1 MANYY
6 NINRSVEAYEFRT
19 IDPNNGQLRNI
30 LDIAGGGGGGGGSV
44 DLSNYYTKAQTN
56 GLFSPYYSST
66 ETDNLLTSYY
76 TQTETD
82 NLLTSYYTQTET
94 DNLLTSHYT
103 KTETDNLLTSYY
115 TQTETDNL
123 LTSYYTKTEMDTS
136 LGNKLNVSNPEIT
149 GALKGNEFDSK
160 DNLSNIQFKHNNA
173 IYLEYDYDYDTDGG
187 LVLGKPL
194 ALSTSLDIPLNSKLL
209 FQHTDSYINETLNFE
224 QWKLFECCNERT
236 DRSN

>member
-56 GLFSPYYSST
+56 ALFSPYYSST

-103 KTETDNLLTSYY
+103 KTETDNLPTSYY

-149 GALKGNEFDSK
+149 GVLKGNEFDSK
-160 DNLSNIQFKHNNA
+160 NNVSNIQFKHNNA

-187 LVLGKPL
+187 LVLGKTI
-194 ALSTSLDIPLNSKLL
+194 SI
-209 FQHTDSYINETLNFE
+209 INKFRYSFE
-224 QWKLFECCNERT
+224 
-236 DRSN
+236 